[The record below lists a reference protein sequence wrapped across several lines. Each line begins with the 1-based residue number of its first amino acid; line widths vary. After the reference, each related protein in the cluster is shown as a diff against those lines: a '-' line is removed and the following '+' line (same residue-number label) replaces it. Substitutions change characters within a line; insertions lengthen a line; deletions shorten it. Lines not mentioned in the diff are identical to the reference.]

1 MHFLLGACVCVSGF
15 GVFCLLRLDGMRGVC
30 KVLVRSRSSSIASDL
45 GTCARG
51 LHLTLRLG
59 IVAQRWMFGSCEVAK
74 LWSTK
79 LQVDPLSIFGI
90 P

>member
-1 MHFLLGACVCVSGF
+1 
-15 GVFCLLRLDGMRGVC
+15 MRGVC
-30 KVLVRSRSSSIASDL
+30 KVLVRSRFSSMALDL

-51 LHLTLRLG
+51 PQLTLRLG
-59 IVAQRWMFGSCEVAK
+59 IVAERWMFSGCEVGSCEVAK

-90 P
+90 L